1 MIENNE
7 KTMNEK
13 NNSMGIALAEVMP
26 DGQGG
31 WQPVPSLM
39 TEHEVIRFLRL
50 DTGDDSD
57 PAQTL
62 ARYRN
67 AGQLVAIKVG
77 RWNRYRRQD
86 VEDFLARKSDQ
97 KQRTAA
103 H

>member
-1 MIENNE
+1 MIENSE

-13 NNSMGIALAEVMP
+13 KNTVGIALTEVMP
-26 DGQGG
+26 DGLGG

-39 TEHEVIRFLRL
+39 TEEEVVRFLRL
-50 DTGDDSD
+50 DAEDGTD

-86 VEDFLARKSDQ
+86 VENFLAQKSEQ
-97 KQRTAA
+97 KQRTTAQ
-103 H
+103 

>member
-1 MIENNE
+1 MDEARNA
-7 KTMNEK
+7 
-13 NNSMGIALAEVMP
+13 SMGIALTEAMP

-31 WQPVPSLM
+31 WQPVPVLM
-39 TEHEVIRFLRL
+39 TEQEVVRFLRL
-50 DTGDDSD
+50 DAEDGTD

-86 VEDFLARKSDQ
+86 VEDFLATKSEQ

-103 H
+103 R

>member
-1 MIENNE
+1 MAENN
-7 KTMNEK
+7 N
-13 NNSMGIALAEVMP
+13 MGIALTEVMP

-31 WQPVPSLM
+31 WQPVPALM
-39 TEHEVIRFLRL
+39 TEAETIRFLRL
-50 DTGDDSD
+50 DVEDGTD

-86 VEDFLARKSDQ
+86 VEDFLARKSEQ
-97 KQRTAA
+97 KQRTMAQ
-103 H
+103 

>member
-13 NNSMGIALAEVMP
+13 NNSMGIALTEVMP

-39 TEHEVIRFLRL
+39 TEEEVIRFLRL
-50 DTGDDSD
+50 DAEDGAD
-57 PAQTL
+57 PTQTL

-77 RWNRYRRQD
+77 RWNRYRRAD
-86 VEDFLARKSDQ
+86 LEDFLARKSEQ
-97 KQRTAA
+97 KQGTTA

>member
-1 MIENNE
+1 MLENDGR
-7 KTMNEK
+7 TMNEK
-13 NNSMGIALAEVMP
+13 SGSMSIALTEVMP

-39 TEHEVIRFLRL
+39 TEQEVIRFLRL
-50 DTGDDSD
+50 DAEEGTD
-57 PAQTL
+57 PVQTL

-86 VEDFLARKSDQ
+86 VEDFLARKSEQ
-97 KQRTAA
+97 KQRTTA

>member
-1 MIENNE
+1 MAGNN
-7 KTMNEK
+7 NV
-13 NNSMGIALAEVMP
+13 SVALAEVMP

-39 TEHEVIRFLRL
+39 TEQEVIRFLRL
-50 DTGDDSD
+50 EAGDDSD
-57 PAQTL
+57 PTQTL

-86 VEDFLARKSDQ
+86 VEDFLTRKSEQ
-97 KQRTAA
+97 KQRLTA

>member
-1 MIENNE
+1 
-7 KTMNEK
+7 MNEK
-13 NNSMGIALAEVMP
+13 GGNTSVALAEAMP

-39 TEHEVIRFLRL
+39 TEQEVIRFLRL
-50 DTGDDSD
+50 DAEDNPD
-57 PAQTL
+57 PVQTL

-86 VEDFLARKSDQ
+86 VEDFLAKKSEQ
-97 KQRTAA
+97 KQRASA

>member
-1 MIENNE
+1 
-7 KTMNEK
+7 MNETH
-13 NNSMGIALAEVMP
+13 NHLNLAWAEAVP

-39 TEHEVIRFLRL
+39 TEQEVIRFLRL
-50 DTGDDSD
+50 GAEDGCD

-86 VEDFLARKSDQ
+86 VEDSLAHKSEE
-97 KQRTAA
+97 KQRAA
-103 H
+103 AR